1 LRCRTGANTG
11 RVGREHA
18 PDRPGPSPATPF
30 IVRATAAPPQ
40 LFRSRPSLIPTLLPR
55 LGVRVPPFSAIELT
69 ESTFPV
75 PVQDFHTDL
84 AVLLRGAQDELL
96 LVALVEVQLEV
107 DPDKPYR
114 WLLYQAAA
122 QDRHRCDVL
131 VLVVA
136 PMAHVAR
143 WARRARPLGPRG
155 SYAPLV
161 LGPEHIPK
169 LGTQLPEG
177 ASPELAVLSLL
188 AHARRANRSSFRA
201 ANEALAML
209 DPDQASLYLDLLYRT
224 MGAALFRALEE
235 SMIVSKPYSGLFEK
249 YYREGEAKGKAEGI
263 AEGKAEGIAEGK
275 AEGLAEALM
284 RVLTARSLTPS
295 PQQRSTILACP
306 DPRRVERWIERAL
319 RATSVEEALQE
330 E

>member
-1 LRCRTGANTG
+1 
-11 RVGREHA
+11 VE
-18 PDRPGPSPATPF
+18 
-30 IVRATAAPPQ
+30 
-40 LFRSRPSLIPTLLPR
+40 
-55 LGVRVPPFSAIELT
+55 
-69 ESTFPV
+69 
-75 PVQDFHTDL
+75 DFHTDL
-84 AVLLRGAQDELL
+84 VVLLRGAQAELL
-96 LVALVEVQLEV
+96 LVALVEVQLAV

-136 PMAHVAR
+136 PMAPVAR
-143 WARRARPLGPRG
+143 WAERPRALGPRG

-161 LGPEHIPK
+161 LGPEHIPE
-169 LGTQLPEG
+169 LGAQLLEG

-188 AHARRANRSSFRA
+188 AHASRANRTSFRA
-201 ANEALAML
+201 ANEALATL

-224 MGAALFRALEE
+224 MGPALFRALED

-263 AEGKAEGIAEGK
+263 AEGKAEG
-275 AEGLAEALM
+275 LAEALL
-284 RVLTARSLTPS
+284 RVLAARALTPS
-295 PQQRSTILACP
+295 PQQRSTILSCA

-319 RATSVEEALQE
+319 RATSVEEALRE